1 MGKNEIHA
9 TRCVLSNGG
18 SFGLGSVE
26 EKFCGHFKQRPKKIP
41 QHSNPKLPPLDTT
54 QCVVSNG
61 RGFGLESVVAKYLGH
76 LASVN
81 FIFSIFFRLA
91 L

>member
-1 MGKNEIHA
+1 MVVVWGCDLLRKSFAAI
-9 TRCVLSNGG
+9 LS
-18 SFGLGSVE
+18 SD
-26 EKFCGHFKQRPKKIP
+26 PKKFP

-54 QCVVSNG
+54 QCVLSNG
-61 RGFGLESVVAKYLGH
+61 RGFEVESIVAKYLGH

-81 FIFSIFFRLA
+81 FIFSHFFRLA